1 MDKSPISAFLKRKP
15 LPQVTLIILTIYGV
29 IVAVGKEILIPVGFA
44 RGSPQDISGIRIDK
58 PSPNRVIVP
67 ATEVVE
73 SSFGVIDI
81 PTIAQGI
88 RSTEGGG
95 HSAVGGHGRAPGV
108 IGVGHHLG
116 AAGVHKTSNVALG
129 ILQVEIPVAVVRHRR
144 RASGVVGKV
153 QLVAAPGHL
162 RQLIAQVRVV
172 VRCAVDCLGNALAV
186 GIVAVGD
193 AAAALAHGR
202 QLASMLPGI
211 RPRSVVQGIAY
222 GIVGDGFPVIRRQQV
237 RPVGVVVGVGGKN
250 GIRIL
255 VIVIIRQPALGYV
268 AAIVIGVRPDIA
280 TGIVLRTDQ
289 TIILLAG
296 FLFLDKIIEM
306 HQEVNP

>member
-1 MDKSPISAFLKRKP
+1 MSVES
-15 LPQVTLIILTIYGV
+15 LP
-29 IVAVGKEILIPVGFA
+29 
-44 RGSPQDISGIRIDK
+44 RGSIAIRIDK
-58 PSPNRVIVP
+58 PSPGGIIIP
-67 ATEVVE
+67 AAEVVQARL
-73 SSFGVIDI
+73 GVIDV
-81 PTIAQGI
+81 PAIAQGI

-202 QLASMLPGI
+202 QLAAVLPGVG
-211 RPRSVVQGIAY
+211 PCAVGQGIAY
-222 GIVGDGFPVIRRQQV
+222 GVVGDGLPIERRQQV
-237 RPVGVVVGVGGKN
+237 RPIGVVVGVGGKN